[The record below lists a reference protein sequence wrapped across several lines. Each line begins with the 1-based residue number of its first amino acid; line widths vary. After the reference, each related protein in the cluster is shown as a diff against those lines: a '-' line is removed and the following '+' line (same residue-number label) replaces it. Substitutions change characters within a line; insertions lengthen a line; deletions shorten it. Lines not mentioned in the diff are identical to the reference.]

1 MNSLARLAIE
11 DYDRILETG
20 IFQNR
25 RIEFIEGIICE
36 LAPVGP
42 KEESAVNQMT
52 RWSYRAVDDSSVL
65 IRVQN
70 SLGLPLRES
79 VPEPDLVWV
88 QNGDYTETR
97 PTADDA
103 ILVVE
108 VADTSLDYDLGEKAR
123 RYAAAGIRD
132 NWVVDCQN
140 RRVIVH
146 RQPSEAG
153 YGSVKEFSGSKAIS
167 PLSHP
172 HVTLLPEVLF
182 RPTDA
187 E

>member
-1 MNSLARLAIE
+1 MNPIG
-11 DYDRILETG
+11 T
-20 IFQNR
+20 
-25 RIEFIEGIICE
+25 
-36 LAPVGP
+36 
-42 KEESAVNQMT
+42 KHESAVDQVV
-52 RWSYRAVDDSSVL
+52 RWSYRSVDDSSVL

-70 SLGLPLRES
+70 SLGLPLQES

-123 RYAAAGIRD
+123 LYAAAGIRD
-132 NWVVDCQN
+132 YWVVDCQN

-153 YGSVKEFSGSKAIS
+153 YGSVEEFSGSRAIS

-172 HVTLLPEVLF
+172 HVTLAPEVLF